1 MTNNDT
7 INRLSDNH
15 SRNPSR
21 RHNIRSSI
29 NDDVHHFKISEEISS
44 HGVSSELHVKNKN
57 AEDTITISTKEKTK
71 KTKED

>member
-1 MTNNDT
+1 MTNDT
-7 INRLSDNH
+7 INGPSDNY

-21 RHNIRSSI
+21 RHNIHSSI
-29 NDDVHHFKISEEISS
+29 NDDVHHFKISEE
-44 HGVSSELHVKNKN
+44 SSEYKN